1 MRRSA
6 EQPICT
12 TGDHQGNTQD
22 VGARRERVDGME
34 GDAIQQHRLRCI
46 SSPTEP
52 MEQLPIRANACY
64 GIWFPTRRL
73 MGPPNKDRFV
83 SFRDEAIEKHREVLV
98 SSVVEYIE
106 TNVKIISND
115 NVY

>member
-1 MRRSA
+1 
-6 EQPICT
+6 
-12 TGDHQGNTQD
+12 
-22 VGARRERVDGME
+22 
-34 GDAIQQHRLRCI
+34 
-46 SSPTEP
+46 
-52 MEQLPIRANACY
+52 
-64 GIWFPTRRL
+64 